1 MSVIDDIKKYSQSRT
16 KELKS
21 LAKTSLSIDSAEA
34 NVAGQKLILRAN
46 VEQKAAWRLYVE
58 ISTRVA
64 TQPLKANQ
72 GLLREAL
79 NSLYK
84 LFDVT
89 REILKEAGPE
99 VAQSNESLGY
109 YSMAI
114 LNDVLRPF
122 LTKWHPLLLDW
133 EYQRESSESV
143 IKHEKKWMDSKI
155 LRKELEVLR
164 KDLIKYCNALRV
176 LSESQI

>member
-1 MSVIDDIKKYSQSRT
+1 MNLISNIKKYAQTRA
-16 KELKS
+16 KELKKM
-21 LAKTSLSIDSAEA
+21 AQTNLSIESAEA
-34 NVAGQKLILRAN
+34 NVAGQKIVFRAN

-58 ISTRVA
+58 INTRVA

-84 LFDVT
+84 IFDVT

-99 VAQSNESLGY
+99 VAQGKESLGF

-114 LNDVLRPF
+114 LNDILRPF
-122 LTKWHPLLLDW
+122 LTKWHPMLLDW
-133 EYQRESSESV
+133 ENQRESSQTMT
-143 IKHEKKWMDSKI
+143 KHEKEWAHSKT
-155 LRKELEVLR
+155 LRKELEILR
-164 KDLIKYCNALRV
+164 KDLIKYCNALQV

>member
-1 MSVIDDIKKYSQSRT
+1 MIINDIKKYAQTRT
-16 KELKS
+16 RELKK
-21 LAKTSLSIDSAEA
+21 LAKTNLSIDSAEV
-34 NVAGQKLILRAN
+34 NVAGQKIKLRAN
-46 VEQKAAWRLYVE
+46 VEQRAAWRLYVE
-58 ISTRVA
+58 INTRVA

-99 VAQSNESLGY
+99 VAQGKESLGF

-122 LTKWHPLLLDW
+122 LSKWHPVLLDW
-133 EYQRESSESV
+133 ENQRENSESM
-143 IKHEKKWMDSKI
+143 IMHEHKWKHSKT
-155 LRKELEVLR
+155 LRKELEILR
-164 KDLIKYCNALRV
+164 IDLVKYCKALQK
-176 LSESQI
+176 LSEIQI

>member
-1 MSVIDDIKKYSQSRT
+1 MNLINEVKEYSRTRAKEIKK
-16 KELKS
+16 
-21 LAKTSLSIDSAEA
+21 LAKTDLSIDSVEA
-34 NVAGQKLILRAN
+34 SIAGQKLILRVN

-58 ISTRVA
+58 LSTRVA

-79 NSLYK
+79 NSLHK

-89 REILKEAGPE
+89 REVLKEAGPE
-99 VAQSNESLGY
+99 VAQSKKSLGY

-114 LNDVLRPF
+114 LNDIIRPF
-122 LTKWHPLLLDW
+122 LTKWHPLLLNW
-133 EYQRESSESV
+133 EDQRESSKSMF
-143 IKHEKKWMDSKI
+143 KHEKEWSESKI

-164 KDLIKYCNALRV
+164 RDLIKYCNALRV